1 MCWAGCTATRDR
13 GARPQESPNLY
24 HPTTDRSARR
34 QDDTAPSVSAAQPS
48 GPRSTYCISPHDF
61 GRKHAAR
68 CIGHRNALHQSS
80 QRAASANAPHCA
92 PRGNSRKGFAQYHER
107 KRGAHRKKTGKGA
120 FWLAKCLF
128 IIIKLQCGSCKN
140 IERVL
145 KGTFFSI
152 FLFKCKTSEKQ
163 LFVTLWRKMPVWPL
177 MSQGCAEAV

>member
-13 GARPQESPNLY
+13 GARPQDPPNLY

-34 QDDTAPSVSAAQPS
+34 QTIPPHQQVLRSHLARAALTAFHPMISVGNTQRVASVIA
-48 GPRSTYCISPHDF
+48 TH
-61 GRKHAAR
+61 
-68 CIGHRNALHQSS
+68 CIGQRTALRPERQ
-80 QRAASANAPHCA
+80 QQKGIFAI
-92 PRGNSRKGFAQYHER
+92 PRT
-107 KRGAHRKKTGKGA
+107 KTGSTPKENGEGSL
-120 FWLAKCLF
+120 LAGKMSFRHHKIAMRELQKCLF
-128 IIIKLQCGSCKN
+128 C

-145 KGTFFSI
+145 KGTFFST